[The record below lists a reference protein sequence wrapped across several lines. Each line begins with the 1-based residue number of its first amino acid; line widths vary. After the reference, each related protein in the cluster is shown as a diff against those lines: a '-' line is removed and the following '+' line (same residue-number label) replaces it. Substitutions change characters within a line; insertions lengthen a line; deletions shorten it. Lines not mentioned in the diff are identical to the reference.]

1 MGHRVQS
8 NDLFRGVCYNTK
20 SSQEL
25 RVAMTSKV
33 EDLRA
38 SCSERDT
45 RIMKLRDEY
54 NISAERLA
62 DLIYRFRN
70 EGSSSTSSYNN
81 QGEGPL
87 VPAGVIAN
95 IVREREMIDKESGQ
109 LQKMELILRNLR
121 DTEPY
126 FNDETGQHIER
137 PCIHHLT
144 DMELEYLGF

>member
-8 NDLFRGVCYNTK
+8 NELFRGVSYNTK
-20 SSQEL
+20 SSQDL
-25 RVAMTSKV
+25 RVAMTAKV
-33 EDLRA
+33 AALRT
-38 SCSERDT
+38 SCETRDA

-54 NISAERLA
+54 NIDAERLS
-62 DLIYRFRN
+62 DLIYRFHN
-70 EGSSSTSSYNN
+70 ESSTRSYNS

-95 IVREREMIDKESGQ
+95 IVREREMISKETGQ
-109 LQKMELILRNLR
+109 FQKMELILRNLR

>member
-8 NDLFRGVCYNTK
+8 NELFRGVHYNTK

-25 RVAMTSKV
+25 RVAMTAKV
-33 EDLRA
+33 EALRT
-38 SCSERDT
+38 SCETRDA

-54 NISAERLA
+54 NIDAERLS
-62 DLIYRFRN
+62 DLIYRFHN
-70 EGSSSTSSYNN
+70 ESSTRSYYS

-95 IVREREMIDKESGQ
+95 IVREREMISKETGQ

-121 DTEPY
+121 YTEPY
-126 FNDETGQHIER
+126 FNDDTDQHIER